1 MLFGFV
7 CPHASFTVDRSW
19 TFYKFQDFFHKPSK
33 LWIFHLYGNV
43 SINDDFLESKPSLE
57 TPLTVT
63 AFFYCLMFKIFIH
76 WKEGEGGGAEIGGI
90 LDFIYPDSWCQ
101 QLWTFIKKKQPAG
114 VLLSISR
121 FPKIYIAALVN
132 VQYTAIL
139 VTPLPPPELQSLNLC
154 PVGNEFDNL
163 RTIQH

>member
-1 MLFGFV
+1 MRG
-7 CPHASFTVDRSW
+7 R
-19 TFYKFQDFFHKPSK
+19 
-33 LWIFHLYGNV
+33 GR
-43 SINDDFLESKPSLE
+43 
-57 TPLTVT
+57 
-63 AFFYCLMFKIFIH
+63 
-76 WKEGEGGGAEIGGI
+76 GEGQKSEEFWI
-90 LDFIYPDSWCQ
+90 LYTLTPGVNNYEH
-101 QLWTFIKKKQPAG
+101 LLKKKQPAG